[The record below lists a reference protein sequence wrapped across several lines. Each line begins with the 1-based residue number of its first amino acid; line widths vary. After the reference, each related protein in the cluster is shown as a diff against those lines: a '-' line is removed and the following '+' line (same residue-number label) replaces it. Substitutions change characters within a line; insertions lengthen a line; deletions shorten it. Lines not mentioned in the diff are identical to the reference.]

1 MSHMERATAPSP
13 GAIRNFDF
21 PPVHRDRLDNGL
33 EIRSVQA
40 HRLPIVTVTLVLDA
54 GEATVSGER
63 AGLAVLTGDSLEG
76 GTATRSGA
84 ELAEALE
91 SIGAGLSLGTGWD
104 ATTVALSCLPERLD
118 EAMDILADV
127 VLRPGFPAD
136 EVDRVRGQRLAAIQ
150 QRQMDPSSIASDAA
164 RRLTYAEGTPYGRA
178 LGGDVETVPSFGPEA
193 AAGFVEAR
201 YRPGSAGLI
210 LVGDVDRGEMKA
222 MAERCFGAWSG
233 QAPEMNAPKAEPR
246 ARERR
251 VVIVDRPD
259 AVQSEIRIGH
269 IGQPRSTPD
278 YFPLLVFNTIL
289 GGAFTSRLNLNLRER
304 HGFTYGV
311 RSGFAFRRDA
321 GPFSISTAVGTEV
334 TADAVREAVSE
345 VEGLLAAGP
354 TDEEVQAS
362 RDYMAGVFPLRL
374 ETTGQIASQVA
385 ELLLYDLPEDYHA
398 TYRDKIREVTRDQAL
413 EAARRCIRPDEF
425 TVVVGGDAGLVRGPL
440 EQLGLGAVEVE
451 ETS

>member
-1 MSHMERATAPSP
+1 MSHADRTEAPLP
-13 GAIRNFDF
+13 GAIRSFDF
-21 PPVHRDRLDNGL
+21 PPVHKDRLGNGL

-40 HRLPIVTVTLVLDA
+40 HRLPIVTMSLMMDA
-54 GEATVSGER
+54 GESSVSGER

-91 SIGAGLSLGTGWD
+91 SIGAGLSVGTGWD
-104 ATTVALSCLPERLD
+104 ATTVSLSCLPERLD
-118 EAMDILADV
+118 EAMTILAEI

-150 QRQMDPSSIASDAA
+150 QRKMDPSSIASDAA
-164 RRLTYAEGTPYGRA
+164 RRLTYAEGTPYGRS
-178 LGGDVETVPSFGPEA
+178 LGGDVESVESFSPEA
-193 AAGFVEAR
+193 AAGFVEAQ
-201 YRPGSAGLI
+201 YRPESAGLI
-210 LVGDVDRGEMKA
+210 LVGDLDQAEMKA
-222 MAERCFGAWSG
+222 MVQRCFGDWSG
-233 QAPEMNAPKAEPR
+233 KAPERPSQRAEPR
-246 ARERR
+246 SRERR

-269 IGQPRSTPD
+269 IGQPRSTSD

-289 GGAFTSRLNLNLRER
+289 GGAFTSRLNLNLREE

-321 GPFSISTAVGTEV
+321 GPWTISTAVGTEV

-345 VEGLLAAGP
+345 VEGLLQDGP
-354 TDEEVQAS
+354 TQDEVEAS
-362 RDYMAGVFPLRL
+362 RDYMAGIFPLRL

-385 ELLLYDLPEDYHA
+385 ELLLYDLPDDYHA
-398 TYRDKIREVTRDQAL
+398 TYREQIRSVTRDDAM
-413 EAARRCIRPDEF
+413 EAARRCIRPDEI
-425 TVVVGGDAGLVRGPL
+425 TVVIAGDASVVREPL
-440 EQLGLGAVEVE
+440 EELGLGPVEVE
-451 ETS
+451 QA